1 METNN
6 INPDR
11 EPVIIDQRERPSH
24 TGVFIIV
31 FVILGLL
38 VIGELYSM
46 NRVSS
51 LHSQLQTQQAQ
62 MNTQLSAEVSA
73 KLQDLQNANAQSLD
87 ELRTELDST
96 ATAMSTNEKKALSN
110 SHYAGYLVRKLQKEQ
125 AQNASQLQAAIAQ
138 KADQSQVGSL
148 TNDVSS
154 TKTDLSQTKKTVNTL
169 ASDLGMARSSLGTLI
184 ATNKQDIAALQKLGT
199 RDYYE
204 FTLNKNQR
212 KNVAGVALDLKHA
225 SVRHHTFNVDM
236 FYNDMKI
243 TRKNLAID
251 QPIFFAPKYTHNFYE
266 MVVYQ
271 VGPNWVKGYVSTPK
285 GAVQQQMASSAE

>member
-6 INPDR
+6 INPDKN
-11 EPVIIDQRERPSH
+11 PIIIDQTERPSH
-24 TGVFIIV
+24 TGVFIAI

-38 VIGELYSM
+38 VIGEFYSM

-51 LHSQLQTQQAQ
+51 LHSQLQTQQLQ
-62 MNTQLSAEVSA
+62 MNKQLSAEVSG

-87 ELRTELDST
+87 QLRTELDST
-96 ATAMSTNEKKALSN
+96 ATAMSTNEKKALRN

-125 AQNASQLQAAIAQ
+125 AQNASQVQTALAA
-138 KADQSQVGSL
+138 KADQTQVGSL
-148 TNDVSS
+148 SKDVSS
-154 TKTDLSQTKKTVNTL
+154 TKSDLDQTKRTMGTL
-169 ASDLGMARSSLGTLI
+169 TSDLGMARSSLGTLI
-184 ATNKQDIAALQKLGT
+184 ATNHQDIQELQKLGA

-212 KNVAGVALDLKHA
+212 KNVAGIALELKHA
-225 SVRHHTFNVDM
+225 SDRHHTFNVDM

-271 VGPNWVKGYVSTPK
+271 VGAHTVKGYISTPK
-285 GAVQQQMASSAE
+285 GAMQQEVASRGK